1 MIRYAADFY
10 IHKPSSPWSD
20 TSHKSADNITRPCF
34 RGFRFQNF
42 LADMPPDPQEKS
54 RLRRGQ
60 PNLQQSDFGARSAPE
75 YQGLRAAHVA
85 STPVSREINYKHH
98 EHMLFIP
105 KLIVYICSA
114 RPFQD
119 EHIQNLSPFLVRGD
133 TFQVLT
139 VSFLSYRCSNVE
151 AVSPSSSPSSS
162 QFIASLSDDVAKG

>member
-1 MIRYAADFY
+1 
-10 IHKPSSPWSD
+10 
-20 TSHKSADNITRPCF
+20 
-34 RGFRFQNF
+34 
-42 LADMPPDPQEKS
+42 
-54 RLRRGQ
+54 
-60 PNLQQSDFGARSAPE
+60 
-75 YQGLRAAHVA
+75 
-85 STPVSREINYKHH
+85 
-98 EHMLFIP
+98 MLFIP

-114 RPFQD
+114 RPFHD